1 MRVNSAHWSEFDLA
15 LCPERNNNKLHGT
28 LKMNALLKFS
38 ATVDALNGFVGRY
51 VKWLIL
57 GAVLV
62 SAGNAT
68 TRYLFNIA
76 SNAMLELQWYLY
88 AAVFTLAAGYVLKV
102 NEHVRIDVMSQR
114 MTPRTRNWVDFW
126 GFLLFV
132 LPVTLYITLQS
143 IPNLIETYQNQEVSQ
158 NAGGLIRWPVRLMIP
173 VGFGLLFIQACS
185 ELIKRWA
192 FLKGMIEDPLLKGG
206 HATVD
211 MDDQKE
217 SV

>member
-1 MRVNSAHWSEFDLA
+1 
-15 LCPERNNNKLHGT
+15 
-28 LKMNALLKFS
+28 MNALLKFS
-38 ATVDALNGFVGRY
+38 AAIDGINGFVGRN

-68 TRYLFNIA
+68 TRYIFNLA

-114 MTPRTRNWVDFW
+114 MTPRTRNWIDFW

-143 IPNLIETYQNQEVSQ
+143 IPNLIETYQNQEVSA

-173 VGFGLLFIQACS
+173 VGFGLLFIQALS

-192 FLKGMIEDPLLKGG
+192 YLKGLIDDPLAKGG

>member
-1 MRVNSAHWSEFDLA
+1 
-15 LCPERNNNKLHGT
+15 
-28 LKMNALLKFS
+28 MNALLRFP
-38 ATVDALNGFVGRY
+38 ATVDAINGFVGRN

-57 GAVLV
+57 AAVLV

-68 TRYLFNIA
+68 TRYLFNVA
-76 SNAMLELQWYLY
+76 SNAMLELQWYFY

-192 FLKGMIEDPLLKGG
+192 FLKGLIEDPLAKGG

-211 MDDQKE
+211 MDDAKE

>member
-1 MRVNSAHWSEFDLA
+1 M
-15 LCPERNNNKLHGT
+15 T
-28 LKMNALLKFS
+28 ALLKFS
-38 ATVDALNGFVGRY
+38 DMIDGLNGLVGRY

-57 GAVLV
+57 AAVLV

-68 TRYLFNIA
+68 SRYILNIA
-76 SNAMLELQWYLY
+76 SNAMLELQWYLF

-114 MTPRTRNWVDFW
+114 MSPRTRNWIDFW

-143 IPNLIETYQNQEVSQ
+143 IPNLIETYQNQEVSA
-158 NAGGLIRWPVRLMIP
+158 NAGGLLRWPVRLMIP
-173 VGFGLLFIQACS
+173 VGFGLLFIQALS

-192 FLKGMIEDPLLKGG
+192 YLKGLIEDPLAKGG

>member
-1 MRVNSAHWSEFDLA
+1 
-15 LCPERNNNKLHGT
+15 
-28 LKMNALLKFS
+28 MNALLKFS
-38 ATVDALNGFVGRY
+38 ATIDGLNGFVGRY

-57 GAVLV
+57 VAVLV

-68 TRYLFNIA
+68 TRYIFNIA

-114 MTPRTRNWVDFW
+114 MTPRTRNWIDFW

-143 IPNLIETYQNQEVSQ
+143 IPNLIETYQNQEVSA

-173 VGFGLLFIQACS
+173 VGFGLLFVQALS

-192 FLKGMIEDPLLKGG
+192 YLKGLVEDPLARGG